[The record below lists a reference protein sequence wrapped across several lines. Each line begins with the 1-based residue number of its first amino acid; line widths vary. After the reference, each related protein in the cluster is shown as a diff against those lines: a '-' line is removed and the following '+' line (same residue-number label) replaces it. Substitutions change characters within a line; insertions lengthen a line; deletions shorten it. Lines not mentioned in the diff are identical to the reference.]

1 MNRFLSKLSNDF
13 KKKVIVCIHPGYELK
28 KFKNYFPKFEVVQF
42 KTAEY
47 IYKAFL
53 VTMIDSSSVVDT
65 ILQKK
70 KILALTS
77 DSFGLNK
84 NNYALN
90 NINRYGISHLD
101 IERDFDKSSHFILN
115 LLERK
120 VQGYDKYI
128 S

>member
-1 MNRFLSKLSNDF
+1 MYRL
-13 KKKVIVCIHPGYELK
+13 
-28 KFKNYFPKFEVVQF
+28 
-42 KTAEY
+42 
-47 IYKAFL
+47 
-53 VTMIDSSSVVDT
+53 
-65 ILQKK
+65 
-70 KILALTS
+70 LALTS

>member
-1 MNRFLSKLSNDF
+1 
-13 KKKVIVCIHPGYELK
+13 
-28 KFKNYFPKFEVVQF
+28 
-42 KTAEY
+42 
-47 IYKAFL
+47 
-53 VTMIDSSSVVDT
+53 MIDSSSVVDT

-101 IERDFDKSSHFILN
+101 IERDFDKSSQFILN

>member
-1 MNRFLSKLSNDF
+1 
-13 KKKVIVCIHPGYELK
+13 
-28 KFKNYFPKFEVVQF
+28 
-42 KTAEY
+42 
-47 IYKAFL
+47 
-53 VTMIDSSSVVDT
+53 MIDSSSVVDT

-77 DSFGLNK
+77 DSFGLNEK
-84 NNYALN
+84 NYALG

-101 IERDFDKSSHFILN
+101 IERDFDKSSQFILN